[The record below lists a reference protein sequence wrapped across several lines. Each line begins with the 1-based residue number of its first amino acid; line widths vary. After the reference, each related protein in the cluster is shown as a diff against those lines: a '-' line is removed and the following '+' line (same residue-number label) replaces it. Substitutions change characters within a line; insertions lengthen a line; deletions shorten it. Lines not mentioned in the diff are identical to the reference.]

1 VAKLLL
7 QSAIYSN
14 IGAMADKCHGRRS
27 IAAAGDGQGN
37 LVMTLVDENVV
48 TDCDQIKDR
57 FTASDVLSDTAA
69 KDLGTVSQH
78 VSWSVA
84 RYPSQG

>member
-14 IGAMADKCHGRRS
+14 IGAMADKCHGSRS

-37 LVMTLVDENVV
+37 LVMTNVHENVV
-48 TDCDQIKDR
+48 TDCVQITDR
-57 FTASDVLSDTAA
+57 FASSDVLSDTAA
-69 KDLGTVSQH
+69 KDQGSVSQH
-78 VSWSVA
+78 VSWSVS